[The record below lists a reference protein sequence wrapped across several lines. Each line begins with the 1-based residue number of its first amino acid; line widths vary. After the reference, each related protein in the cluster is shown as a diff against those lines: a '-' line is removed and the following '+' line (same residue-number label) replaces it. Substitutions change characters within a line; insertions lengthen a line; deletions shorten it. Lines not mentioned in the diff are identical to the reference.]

1 MTIQDNQIDPETG
14 KIRELSVLLC
24 DQDQDSRSL
33 IGEFLSSNGGIQFQL
48 KEAINQEQIEKAL
61 NNSLPEVVILALN
74 LKGKSMMEWLDEI
87 NNRNVAPAVILAAD
101 GDELIAV
108 ESMKRGAFDY
118 IPKSSL
124 TKETLTSSLIQARD
138 RWNHLKAAE
147 DERNDLERMAMFD
160 SLTDLLSRRALME
173 QMEVEMLRSH
183 RYGRHLSI
191 LMIDIDKFK
200 MVNDEHGHVVG
211 DAVIRQI
218 TGVIR
223 EQIRGS
229 DFAGRYG
236 GEEFIVMLP
245 ETPLSK
251 AVVLAEKLRAHIG
264 KITVESEGITLK
276 KLTVSIGVAE
286 FREGDTATDI
296 IAGSDKGRYHAK
308 NSGRNQVATGT

>member
-1 MTIQDNQIDPETG
+1 M
-14 KIRELSVLLC
+14 SVLLC

-48 KEAINQEQIEKAL
+48 KEATNQDQIAKAL
-61 NNSLPEVVILALN
+61 DNSLPEVVILALN
-74 LKGKSMMEWLDEI
+74 LEGKSMMEWLDEI
-87 NNRNVAPAVILAAD
+87 NTRNVAPAVILAAD

-124 TKETLTSSLIQARD
+124 TRETLTQSLIQARD
-138 RWNHLKAAE
+138 RWNHLKAVE

-173 QMEVEMLRSH
+173 QLEIEMLRSH

-191 LMIDIDKFK
+191 LMLDIDKFK
-200 MVNDEHGHVVG
+200 RVNDQHGHIVG
-211 DAVIRQI
+211 DAVIRDI
-218 TGVIR
+218 TAVIKD
-223 EQIRGS
+223 QIRGS

-245 ETPLSK
+245 ETPLDK
-251 AVVLAEKLRAHIG
+251 AVVLAEKLRAH
-264 KITVESEGITLK
+264 VA
-276 KLTVSIGVAE
+276 KLTVEAEGVTLNNLTISIGVAE
-286 FREGDTATDI
+286 FKEGDSATDI
-296 IAGSDKGRYHAK
+296 IGRSDKGLYTAK
-308 NSGRNQVATGT
+308 ESGRNQVATGT